1 MWSKKCLNEVKRKK
15 IGEVSMQDKAKMMD
29 YNFMS
34 KNGMCTG
41 KNEKPKVKIPK
52 NQTILH

>member
-1 MWSKKCLNEVKRKK
+1 
-15 IGEVSMQDKAKMMD
+15 MD

-41 KNEKPKVKIPK
+41 KNEKQGKDTSITDNILLIKLPKPSAFSS
-52 NQTILH
+52 